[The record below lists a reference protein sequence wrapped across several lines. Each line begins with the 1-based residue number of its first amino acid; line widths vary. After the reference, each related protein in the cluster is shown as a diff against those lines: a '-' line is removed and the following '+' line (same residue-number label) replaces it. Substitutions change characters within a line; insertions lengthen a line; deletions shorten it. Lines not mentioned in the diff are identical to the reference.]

1 MTQHTN
7 LQPTA
12 GWYFVVGLVA
22 VAVLGKAAVVG
33 RGRRHKF
40 AQVGSFWALAAIHKR
55 APGPPFLHRTLT
67 FSPLL

>member
-1 MTQHTN
+1 MTQHAN

-12 GWYFVVGLVA
+12 GWYFVVGLLA

-33 RGRRHKF
+33 RGGRHKL
-40 AQVGSFWALAAIHKR
+40 ARVGRFWTLVAIHTR
-55 APGPPFLHRTLT
+55 APGPPFLRRTLT